1 MTRST
6 AIRQRKL
13 NTKTGLAVIS
23 EDQLEG
29 VDDDTQRN
37 VPKID
42 TGVEQAEQNVSLFS
56 SSAHSRSFR
65 VVMQPF
71 DLFFR
76 FLPTSRSQPDHV
88 T

>member
-29 VDDDTQRN
+29 LDDEFQRN

-42 TGVEQAEQNVSLFS
+42 TGVEQAEQNVRLAALISPCCHAAARGFGLVACCSL
-56 SSAHSRSFR
+56 
-65 VVMQPF
+65 PC
-71 DLFFR
+71 
-76 FLPTSRSQPDHV
+76 LPNPGT
-88 T
+88 